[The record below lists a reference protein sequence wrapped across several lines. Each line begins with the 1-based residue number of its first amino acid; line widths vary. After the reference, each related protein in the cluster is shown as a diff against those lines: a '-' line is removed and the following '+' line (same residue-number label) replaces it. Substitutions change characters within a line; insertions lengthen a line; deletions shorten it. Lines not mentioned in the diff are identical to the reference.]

1 MSRSSYC
8 SIFSSIWK
16 LQLLVVILSFC
27 SISCVVCGLSGN
39 YDDSVAK
46 HNYAVLFGVNI
57 QSPNLKDSFSV
68 TTSLLSIFNSPARI
82 PRASTID
89 VTQGNGSNSNNDNC
103 TDPHDKGSYESTC
116 QFVKA
121 ECGKKSEL
129 IDYLAFVLC
138 DLPYIEVRLSSN
150 TPMQS

>member
-116 QFVKA
+116 Q
-121 ECGKKSEL
+121 
-129 IDYLAFVLC
+129 
-138 DLPYIEVRLSSN
+138 LSK
-150 TPMQS
+150 QSVARNQSSLTILHSFCVTYHI